1 MNINRS
7 LFIMSFEITDIDF
20 TVKYKLVVWD
30 ASGFQG
36 ESYDQVVYLI

>member
-20 TVKYKLVVWD
+20 TVKYKLVFEIFFFVKILRINN
-30 ASGFQG
+30 F
-36 ESYDQVVYLI
+36 